1 MFTYSSQSEYR
12 CADRF
17 TFLHKLPYST
27 AAFYNLLLAIHDN
40 LVCYTDTKPT
50 NMGIQSPGHVCT
62 MLNLNCKS
70 KETGMCSVFTL

>member
-1 MFTYSSQSEYR
+1 MCRQIYFFFYINSLIVQLHFITIKYSI
-12 CADRF
+12 
-17 TFLHKLPYST
+17 KLYI
-27 AAFYNLLLAIHDN
+27 AIHDN